1 MKQAQILP
9 LMKFLE
15 NEAFVQAK
23 TPHGFINYHCICKT
37 VKVNELWGFLNKCYF
52 DSLCQKGCTNYSQ
65 KWSCPPYAPNFK
77 KYSQGYTYLT
87 AIVLK
92 VSVNEFDYIKNSY
105 LKIKAANSVL
115 KSRMDKMLRF
125 VKKEDEA
132 YISTGSCRLC
142 KPCKRKQNKP
152 CAHPKGMTYSFE
164 ALGVDVSAL
173 TQKLFGITLLWYKD
187 KVCPEYTCVVGGIVS
202 NRQIAD
208 KEILDVLNQLV

>member
-1 MKQAQILP
+1 MGL
-9 LMKFLE
+9 
-15 NEAFVQAK
+15 
-23 TPHGFINYHCICKT
+23 
-37 VKVNELWGFLNKCYF
+37 LNKCYF

-125 VKKEDEA
+125 VKKKMRPIYRQEVVDYVNLVKE
-132 YISTGSCRLC
+132 
-142 KPCKRKQNKP
+142 NKINRV
-152 CAHPKGMTYSFE
+152 
-164 ALGVDVSAL
+164 LI
-173 TQKLFGITLLWYKD
+173 QKK
-187 KVCPEYTCVVGGIVS
+187 
-202 NRQIAD
+202 
-208 KEILDVLNQLV
+208 

>member
-1 MKQAQILP
+1 MLKEISFEIIRRCPNNCL
-9 LMKFLE
+9 
-15 NEAFVQAK
+15 
-23 TPHGFINYHCICKT
+23 HCSSYSTDKCTEIIP
-37 VKVNELWGFLNKCYF
+37 VEL
-52 DSLCQKGCTNYSQ
+52 
-65 KWSCPPYAPNFK
+65 FK
-77 KYSQGYTYLT
+77 KVVKGAKRLGAQTISFSGGEPFLHPDIVEMIDFVHSLGLNSYLT

-152 CAHPKGMTYSFE
+152 CAHPKEMTYSFE

-187 KVCPEYTCVVGGIVS
+187 KVCPEYTCVVGGILS